1 MLYGVASYS
10 AFDESGQARESCGRN
25 GELGWFGECVIY
37 GSLARQLLVTRDP
50 RMMDDFNWWDAK
62 SSFGTISDK
71 TIVSEVNA
79 ACSGS
84 QVETLHVCR
93 RQELAKSLGL
103 TAKSA
108 SVCGSWKVDDWK
120 LCVLREYFSR
130 KLAEASARI

>member
-71 TIVSEVNA
+71 TIVSEVLRVA
-79 ACSGS
+79 SGDTACLPAPRISEVVGFDGEIS
-84 QVETLHVCR
+84 ER
-93 RQELAKSLGL
+93 
-103 TAKSA
+103 
-108 SVCGSWKVDDWK
+108 
-120 LCVLREYFSR
+120 LRIMESR
-130 KLAEASARI
+130 